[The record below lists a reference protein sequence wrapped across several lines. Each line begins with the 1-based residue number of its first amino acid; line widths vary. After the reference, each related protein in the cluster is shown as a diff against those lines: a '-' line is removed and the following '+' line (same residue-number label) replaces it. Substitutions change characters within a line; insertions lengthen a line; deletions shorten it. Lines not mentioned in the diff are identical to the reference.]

1 MLSIAKNEFFGLF
14 KSFKSI
20 VVILFFLLV
29 SYYSSSFLS
38 GNLMNG
44 MNGDSNYASSIKL
57 LVFFLGFLFVFS
69 LSHDSI
75 NREVELQTVRFIV
88 TKISRKSFIFGKF
101 LGILFFW
108 LFCITVSFSVIC
120 FFAKDI
126 LIKEYFLMV
135 LFLVYAIS
143 LNLFLSVLFN
153 KSGVTIF
160 LSIILGILLPI
171 FGMWSALDDKVWLFP
186 FKYLLP
192 YHYLILSGNYLI
204 FPLILS
210 SLYLYLVL
218 LLFNRK
224 DL

>member
-44 MNGDSNYASSIKL
+44 MSGDSTYASSIKL

-88 TKISRKSFIFGKF
+88 TKISRKSFVFGKF

-108 LFCITVSFSVIC
+108 LFCITVSFSIIC

-143 LNLFLSVLFN
+143 LNLFLSVLFK

-160 LSIILGILLPI
+160 LSIILGILLPV
-171 FGMWSALDDKVWLFP
+171 FGIWSALDDKVWLFP